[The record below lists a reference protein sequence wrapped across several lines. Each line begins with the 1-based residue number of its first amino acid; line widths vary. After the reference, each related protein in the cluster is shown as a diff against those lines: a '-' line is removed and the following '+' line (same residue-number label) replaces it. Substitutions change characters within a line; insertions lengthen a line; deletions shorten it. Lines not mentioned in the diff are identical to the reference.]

1 MWARRRILSSAV
13 AVVAVAGWVALPA
26 ARAVADPVSSSQA
39 NLNQINGQLQG
50 AQAQAE
56 QIEGQLQTDG
66 ARLDELSQQYETAQ
80 QQVASLDAQLTAIE
94 AQVAATQAHVAAT
107 QSVLRN
113 EAIETYVSGATDAS
127 FASIFTAPDEK
138 STVTHEYQ
146 DLVGAS
152 LTNTVDV
159 LHGEQRAL
167 SAEQAQVAATEAQ
180 ARASEAQVAAS
191 EQQAQQLAAQ
201 QQSELS
207 QVKGQV
213 ATLLAQ
219 QQQARQAVVAAEYQ
233 QQLAEEAQQA
243 PQADVVS
250 SDVAVSPGAA
260 GAVQAAES
268 QLGVPYVWGGESPKG
283 SPDPGFDCSG
293 LTQWSWAQAGV
304 QLPRTAQEQY
314 DAIPHVDM
322 SDLQPGDLVFWD
334 DGTSS
339 VQHVGMYVGSGDV
352 IDAPETGEDVQIQPI
367 WTNGLVGAGRP

>member
-1 MWARRRILSSAV
+1 MAF
-13 AVVAVAGWVALPA
+13 VAVAGWVALPA

-56 QIEGQLQTDG
+56 QIEGQLQTEG